1 MVTYPFKKLAKYPH
15 LMPKDVKIWE
25 RFIDQ
30 NPDSFGLVSYDV
42 RVGEGMKLPDDA
54 EEPYASD
61 MYHLSKKRIDV
72 VGFVGN
78 EAWVIELKPR
88 AGFTAIGQAIGLAE
102 LYYPP
107 SGSPAVIIP
116 CIITDE
122 EMPDTKELCDRK
134 GIVYLIA

>member
-1 MVTYPFKKLAKYPH
+1 MITYPFKKLAKYPH

-72 VGFVGN
+72 VGFKAN
-78 EAWVIELKPR
+78 EDWVIELKPR

-107 SGSPAVIIP
+107 GESPRVIIP

-122 EMPDTKELCDRK
+122 EMPDIRGLCLKK
-134 GIVYLIA
+134 GIIYLIA

>member
-1 MVTYPFKKLAKYPH
+1 MITYPFKKLAKYPH

-88 AGFTAIGQAIGLAE
+88 AGFTAIGQALGLTE
-102 LYYPP
+102 LYQPEGLLF
-107 SGSPAVIIP
+107 SIICP

-122 EMPDTKELCDRK
+122 EMPDIRGLCLKKD
-134 GIVYLIA
+134 IIYLIA

>member
-1 MVTYPFKKLAKYPH
+1 
-15 LMPKDVKIWE
+15 MPKDVKIWE

-72 VGFVGN
+72 VGLKAN
-78 EAWVIELKPR
+78 EAWIIEVKPR
-88 AGFTAIGQAIGLAE
+88 AGFTAIGQALGLTE
-102 LYYPP
+102 LYEPE
-107 SGSPAVIIP
+107 GLLFQVIHP

-122 EMPDTKELCDRK
+122 EMPDIRGICDRN